1 MQVVPE
7 VHDEIS
13 ENNFCLQ
20 MQVNLKSGFSLFIWL
35 AHK

>member
-7 VHDEIS
+7 VHDEIG
-13 ENNFCLQ
+13 ENVFSLQ

>member
-13 ENNFCLQ
+13 ENIFCLQ
-20 MQVNLKSGFSLFIWL
+20 MEVNLKSGFFFFIWL